1 MTCAWSY
8 SITYLL
14 HTLLHS
20 TLQQVN
26 DSTQYLPVLSSWP
39 HKFTIFRSCH
49 IYFIFLFNL
58 FAERLEML
66 RGALAAPR
74 SIVWEYL
81 VYSMLCCNL
90 HGNAQRTANSLTII
104 NV

>member
-58 FAERLEML
+58 FAEHLEML
-66 RGALAAPR
+66 RGALGAPR
-74 SIVWEYL
+74 STVWEYL
-81 VYSMLCCNL
+81 VYPIFVLECVNNQLALSN
-90 HGNAQRTANSLTII
+90 T
-104 NV
+104 